1 VSPGDFSDAFATSR
15 DRARTSGVLAARWPR
30 RDRRRLSR
38 SPGLPRTFPTY
49 SKTMFRTTVA
59 GAAVVAFLVGCDGSG
74 HALQLPRDPYLGL
87 RCHNPK
93 VLRCGRVGLAVW
105 LARPARSV
113 TAVVHGHEVVLRT
126 HASGTGSYRQGL
138 FWEGIFADPNAQRIA
153 DAFGSASGSV
163 TVRLRVAE
171 NDGSIGN
178 TNSTVPLSEGY
189 G

>member
-1 VSPGDFSDAFATSR
+1 MI
-15 DRARTSGVLAARWPR
+15 RTLVAGMSVVVFFVGCSGSSHALR
-30 RDRRRLSR
+30 
-38 SPGLPRTFPTY
+38 LPR
-49 SKTMFRTTVA
+49 
-59 GAAVVAFLVGCDGSG
+59 G
-74 HALQLPRDPYLGL
+74 PYLGL

-105 LARPARSV
+105 LAQPARDV
-113 TAVVHGHEVVLRT
+113 TAIVDGHDVVLHT
-126 HASGTGSYRQGL
+126 HAGGSRPYRRGL

-153 DAFGSASGSV
+153 DAYGSASGSV

-178 TNSTVPLSEGY
+178 TNTTVPLSEGY

>member
-1 VSPGDFSDAFATSR
+1 MNQ
-15 DRARTSGVLAARWPR
+15 
-30 RDRRRLSR
+30 
-38 SPGLPRTFPTY
+38 SPGLPSTFPPY
-49 SKTMFRTTVA
+49 SETLIRATVA
-59 GAAVVAFLVGCDGSG
+59 AVAVVVFLVGCGGSG
-74 HALQLPRDPYLGL
+74 HALRLPRDPFVGL

-105 LARPARSV
+105 LAQPARDV
-113 TAVVHGHEVVLRT
+113 TAIVDGHDVVLHTR
-126 HASGTGSYRQGL
+126 AGGTGSDRRGL
-138 FWEGIFADPNAQRIA
+138 FWEGIFADPSAQRIA

-171 NDGSIGN
+171 NDGSIRN

>member
-1 VSPGDFSDAFATSR
+1 MI
-15 DRARTSGVLAARWPR
+15 RAI
-30 RDRRRLSR
+30 
-38 SPGLPRTFPTY
+38 
-49 SKTMFRTTVA
+49 VA
-59 GAAVVAFLVGCDGSG
+59 GMAFLVFLVGCGGSG
-74 HALQLPRDPYLGL
+74 HALRLPRDPYLGL

-126 HASGTGSYRQGL
+126 HTRGTGSYRRGL
-138 FWEGIFADPNAQRIA
+138 FWEGAFADPGAQRIA

-163 TVRLRVAE
+163 TVRLRVVA

-178 TNSTVPLSEGY
+178 TSSTVPLSEGY